1 MLPFMLDTPYHLLT
15 LSPCHLVTLSPSLVS
30 QGSIGYTFPENNRWG
45 APKSDPAV
53 GELWYRGKVNTD
65 SQGRCSQ
72 ISKISSTACFLDG
85 LDGCCLPGRLKRY
98 LRRYEFRATFP
109 IEYEGRPIIHYHYK
123 VSLQRVW
130 FGPEHVFFAIFFIKV
145 TTKGREF
152 ITQVYFKE
160 GVSNGS
166 FHKLF
171 KRKS

>member
-1 MLPFMLDTPYHLLT
+1 MGYSFPVKVSQRKDQHYDHVTLYVGHT
-15 LSPCHLVTLSPSLVS
+15 LSPCHLVALSPVTCLVS

-130 FGPEHVFFAIFFIKV
+130 FGPKHVFL
-145 TTKGREF
+145 
-152 ITQVYFKE
+152 QYF
-160 GVSNGS
+160 
-166 FHKLF
+166 L
-171 KRKS
+171 

>member
-1 MLPFMLDTPYHLLT
+1 MTMSPIMLDTPY
-15 LSPCHLVTLSPSLVS
+15 SLVTLSPNLVS
-30 QGSIGYTFPENNRWG
+30 QGSVGYTFPENNRWG

-53 GELWYRGKVNTD
+53 GELWYRGKVNAD

-85 LDGCCLPGRLKRY
+85 FDGWCLPGQLERY

-130 FGPEHVFFAIFFIKV
+130 FGPKHDFFATFFFIKV

-160 GVSNGS
+160 GVSSGS